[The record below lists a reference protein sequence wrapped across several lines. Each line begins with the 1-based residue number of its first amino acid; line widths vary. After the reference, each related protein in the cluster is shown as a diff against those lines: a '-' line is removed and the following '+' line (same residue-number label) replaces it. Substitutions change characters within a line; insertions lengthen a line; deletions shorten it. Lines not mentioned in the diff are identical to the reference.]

1 MDAVM
6 RSRRTMVLLMLAIFL
21 LGAATGGF
29 AMRAA
34 QQRRLRALLEADPV
48 EVRQDLFL
56 RALDA
61 KLELDARQRQV
72 VSETLDQQRD
82 RYRAAINQARP
93 TIRILRNEVVEAL
106 RPTLDAE
113 QRSALEALLRTRDA
127 KP

>member
-1 MDAVM
+1 
-6 RSRRTMVLLMLAIFL
+6 
-21 LGAATGGF
+21 
-29 AMRAA
+29 
-34 QQRRLRALLEADPV
+34 
-48 EVRQDLFL
+48 
-56 RALDA
+56 
-61 KLELDARQRQV
+61 V

>member
-34 QQRRLRALLEADPV
+34 QQSRLRGLLEADPV

-93 TIRILRNEVVEAL
+93 TIRLLRNEVVEAL